1 MIPTH
6 ELDSKLLLR
15 LQQGLPLV
23 WEPYQ
28 EIAREFGVSESF
40 ILERLQQFRADGK
53 VRRIGAVFNV
63 SQLGYRSALC
73 GIASPS
79 TELSRITQIL
89 QPHRGITHCYSRS
102 ARSDRNVE
110 PLLGDGGI
118 LVPNLWFT
126 LSALGHAFERELD
139 KLQAAVGFPIRVA
152 PATRKFK
159 VQVILDPDQAKNSS
173 PRLTQD
179 SEIPS
184 MGTEFVETTLE
195 ERRLIALL
203 HQDLPDVGT
212 PFATIAQN
220 VGFTKEDF
228 LSRLNYWKKSGA
240 LRRIA
245 VLARHQKLGFTAN
258 AMCTWQVPAHQIQS
272 AGQLLSSH
280 REVTHCYERGTFPG
294 FPYNLFAMVHAGSEP
309 ALASL
314 VQELC
319 SEIGFQT
326 GIVFHSVEEFKKSSL
341 IPFVNLIEHS

>member
-6 ELDSKLLLR
+6 ELDSQLLLR

-40 ILERLQQFRADGK
+40 ILERIKQFRADGK

-63 SQLGYRSALC
+63 FQLGYRSALC
-73 GIASPS
+73 GIAAPAA
-79 TELSRITQIL
+79 ELFSLAQIL
-89 QPHRGITHCYSRS
+89 QPHPGITHCYSRS
-102 ARSDRNVE
+102 ARPDRNVE
-110 PLLGDGGI
+110 PLLGEGGV

-126 LSALGHAFERELD
+126 LSALGQAFEHELA
-139 KLQAAVGFPIRVA
+139 KLQSKIGYPIRVA

-159 VQVILDPDQAKNSS
+159 VQVILDPDQAKSTS
-173 PRLTQD
+173 HQLTQD

-184 MGTEFVETTLE
+184 MGTELVETTSE
-195 ERRLIALL
+195 ERCLIVLL
-203 HQDLPDVGT
+203 HQDLPDVAT

-220 VGFTKEDF
+220 GGFTKEDF
-228 LSRLNYWKKSGA
+228 LSRLNHWKKSGA

-258 AMCTWQVPAHQIQS
+258 AMCTWQVPVHQIQS
-272 AGQLLSSH
+272 AGQSLSSH
-280 REVTHCYERGTFPG
+280 REVTHCYERDTFPG

-309 ALASL
+309 ALAAL

-319 SEIGFQT
+319 SEIGIQA

-341 IPFVNLIEHS
+341 IPFAK